1 MDVKYDMNTDQDIL
15 NVDNGEVS
23 KFDNM
28 AARWWDT
35 EGEFRPLHD
44 LNPARL
50 KFIRQ
55 HTAIGGK
62 KILDIGCGGGI
73 LSEAMVRE
81 GARVTGIDL
90 SQKALTVARLHAEEA
105 GIELDYRHTS
115 AEQHAA
121 THAGEY
127 DAVTCLEL
135 LEHVPNPASLIQAAT
150 QLVKSGGRIFFSTL
164 NRNPKA
170 YILAILGAEYIMR
183 LLPRGT
189 HDYSRFITPSELAR
203 QARATGLILIQEA
216 GIRYN
221 PLLHTASLVRSVDVN
236 YLMCFGKPAE

>member
-1 MDVKYDMNTDQDIL
+1 MNTEQNTQ
-15 NVDNGEVS
+15 NVDSREIN

-35 EGEFRPLHD
+35 EGAFRPLHD
-44 LNPARL
+44 LNPTRL

-55 HTAIGGK
+55 HSAIGGK

-73 LSEAMVRE
+73 LSEAMARD
-81 GARVTGIDL
+81 GAEVTGIDM

-105 GIELDYRHTS
+105 GITLDYRHTS

-135 LEHVPNPASLIQAAT
+135 LEHVPDPASLIQAAA
-150 QLVKSGGRIFFSTL
+150 QLVKSGGRIFFSTI

-170 YILAILGAEYIMR
+170 YALAIFGAEYIMR

-189 HDYSRFITPSELAR
+189 HDYNRFITPSELAR
-203 QARATGLILIQEA
+203 QARAAGLTLVQEA

-221 PLLHTASLVRSVDVN
+221 PLLRTASLTRSVDVN
-236 YLMCFGKPAE
+236 YLMCFEKPVE

>member
-1 MDVKYDMNTDQDIL
+1 MNTEQNTQ
-15 NVDNGEVS
+15 NVDSREIN

-35 EGEFRPLHD
+35 EGAFRPLHD
-44 LNPARL
+44 LNPTRL

-55 HTAIGGK
+55 HSAIGGK

-73 LSEAMVRE
+73 LSEAMARD
-81 GARVTGIDL
+81 GAEVTGIDM

-105 GIELDYRHTS
+105 GITLDYRHTS

-135 LEHVPNPASLIQAAT
+135 LEHVPDPASLIQAAA
-150 QLVKSGGRIFFSTL
+150 QLVKSGGRIFFSTI

-170 YILAILGAEYIMR
+170 YALAIFGAEYLMR

-189 HDYSRFITPSELAR
+189 HDYNRFITPSELAR
-203 QARATGLILIQEA
+203 QARAAGLTLVQEA

-221 PLLHTASLVRSVDVN
+221 PLLRTASLARSVDVN
-236 YLMCFGKPAE
+236 YLMCFEKPVE